1 MSERPPYVNSEKFLK
16 LEIKAE
22 LENVTDLAPS
32 GDDYEYNFK
41 VIFGDHIVS
50 CILNTPYR

>member
-1 MSERPPYVNSEKFLK
+1 MSERPPYVNPEKFLK

-32 GDDYEYNFK
+32 GDDFEYNFK